1 MNIRCRKQSGRKCG
15 QTLLISLIAA
25 FLLATPAY
33 ADPQETAQNPSAEE
47 IVRDSVPEDRNSYE
61 ARNDGTITV
70 NGETFQLINDPV
82 HGNEGCMRMTKSAGP
97 DSEKTDWDVLQN
109 AIAEFVEKYDV
120 NRKHTD
126 FEKEI
131 AIIRGLVKECTY
143 EVKQGSL
150 ENYTAYS
157 CLVGHRAQ
165 CAGYSDAFLQIVRAV
180 MPDTEVR
187 YIHSDLHAWNLIRLG
202 RHWYHVDATWEDDD
216 STGDLVNRYINLSD
230 DEIESTGYHHW
241 DREDTGTP
249 AVSSADG
256 EAYGPMTVQYYLQSG
271 KTEATPD
278 PLVIKLAPDG
288 STRMTEVRDRIVHAV
303 RRSMDAGRHITR
315 IYIDGLGYGIHREQ
329 ITTIM
334 LGVRDRLRQSLQY
347 LPQSWFVYQEDD
359 ESYTVAE
366 TGTMI
371 SILTR

>member
-1 MNIRCRKQSGRKCG
+1 M
-15 QTLLISLIAA
+15 SLFAALWIAM
-25 FLLATPAY
+25 PVY
-33 ADPQETAQNPSAEE
+33 ADPDDTVQAPPAEE
-47 IVRDSVPEDRNSYE
+47 IVRENVAEDRNSYE
-61 ARNDGTITV
+61 ERNDGTITV
-70 NGETFQLINDPV
+70 NGETFQIINDPV

-97 DSEKTDWDVLQN
+97 DSEETDWDVLQK

-120 NRKHTD
+120 NRKSTD

-143 EVKQGSL
+143 EVKRGSL
-150 ENYTAYS
+150 EKYTAYS

-187 YIHSDLHAWNLIRLG
+187 YIHSDLHAWNLIRIG

-216 STGDLVNRYINLSD
+216 RTGDLVNRYINLSD

-241 DREDTGTP
+241 DREDTGMP

-256 EAYGPMTVQYYLQSG
+256 TAYGPMTVQYYLLSG
-271 KTEATPD
+271 KTEMTPD
-278 PLVIKLAPDG
+278 PLVIELAPDG
-288 STRMTEVRDRIVHAV
+288 TTKMTEVRDRIVHAV
-303 RRSMDAGRHITR
+303 KRSRGAGRHITR

-347 LPQSWFVYQEDD
+347 LPQSWFVYRDD
-359 ESYTVAE
+359 EESYTVTE

-371 SILTR
+371 SILTP